1 MRTVLHTIE
10 LRDFAIADDVLVALG
25 PGLNVLT
32 GETGAGKSLVVD
44 ALALLAGGR
53 ADAGMVRAGRPHA
66 LVQATWREGAEERA
80 FARRV
85 AHEERNVARID
96 GEVVPVAELR
106 QALAARVGI
115 FGQHAFRTL
124 LEGGEQRALLDRGL
138 DEDARAAL
146 ERYRGAWAERE
157 TARARLAASRAEG
170 RDRERRLDLLRYQI
184 EEIDA
189 AALTANEDEVLDA
202 RLRAARHVERVREGL
217 AAALAALASDDVGA
231 ADRLAEAVRGLA
243 GAARFDAR
251 LDGLVADLGAAQTA
265 VEAVAGEVEV
275 ALEGLDADPAE
286 LERLEARRHVLDG
299 LCRKYGADVAAVV
312 AFRSERAAEH
322 AALERAD
329 ADDAG
334 LEAQIA
340 ALDQT
345 LASEARRVGDGR
357 REAAERL
364 APRVTDVLR
373 TLALPHARF
382 EVELDPRE
390 ALGPFGGERVRFLFG
405 ANRGEPTGPLAA
417 VASGGELS
425 RVMLALHAAAG
436 SAVPTLVF
444 DEVDAGLGGRTGRAV
459 GRVLAQLAAGRQVVV
474 VTHLPQVAA
483 FADLHLRV
491 DKVERD
497 GRTVTRVAALAGEER
512 ARELARML
520 AGDDG
525 GVALEHARAL
535 LDDPGADAA

>member
-1 MRTVLHTIE
+1 MRSVLRTIE
-10 LRDFAIADDVLVALG
+10 LRDFAIADDVVVELG
-25 PGLNVLT
+25 PGLNVLS

-66 LVQATWREGAEERA
+66 LVQATWREGEFDRA

-96 GEVVPVAELR
+96 GEVVAVAELR
-106 QALAARVGI
+106 QALAPRVGI

-138 DEDARAAL
+138 ASDARAAL
-146 ERYRGAWAERE
+146 ERYRAAWAARE
-157 TARARLAASRAEG
+157 AAHAALVASQSAA

-184 EEIDA
+184 DEIDA
-189 AALTANEDEVLDA
+189 AALVPGEDDALDV
-202 RLRAARHVERVREGL
+202 RLRAARHVEKVREGL
-217 AAALAALASDDVGA
+217 VAALGALADDDVGA
-231 ADRLAEAVRGLA
+231 ADRLAEGVRALS
-243 GAARFDAR
+243 GAARFDVG
-251 LDGLVADLGAAQTA
+251 LQGLVNDLGSAQVA
-265 VEAVAGEVEV
+265 VQAVAGEVE
-275 ALEGLDADPAE
+275 ATLEGLDADPVE

-299 LCRKYGADVAAVV
+299 LCRKYGANVSAVL
-312 AFRSERAAEH
+312 AFRAERAAEH

-329 ADDAG
+329 ADDAA
-334 LEAQIA
+334 LEARIAELDA
-340 ALDQT
+340 AL
-345 LASEARRVGDGR
+345 ASDASCVGEGR
-357 REAAERL
+357 QAAAQRL
-364 APRVTDVLR
+364 EPRATDVLR

-382 EVELDPRE
+382 QVDLVPRD
-390 ALGPFGGERVRFLFG
+390 ALGPYGAERVRFRFG
-405 ANRGEPTGPLAA
+405 ANRGEPTAPLAD

-436 SAVPTLVF
+436 SSVPTLVF

-459 GRVLAQLAAGRQVVV
+459 GRVLAGLAAGRQVVV
-474 VTHLPQVAA
+474 VTHLAQVAA
-483 FADLHLRV
+483 FADRHLRV

-497 GRTVTRVAALAGEER
+497 GRTVTRVDALTGDER
-512 ARELARML
+512 IRELARML

-525 GVALEHARAL
+525 AAALEHARTL
-535 LDDPGADAA
+535 LTDPGADAS